1 MIKKTL
7 FEYLE
12 KWTICEQDINQ
23 MKKLYI
29 IMFYKE
35 NALLKGGKCENIDKR
50 F

>member
-7 FEYLE
+7 FEYSD
-12 KWTICEQDINQ
+12 KWTIRKQNIDK

>member
-7 FEYLE
+7 FEYSD
-12 KWTICEQDINQ
+12 KWIIGKKDIDQ
-23 MKKLYI
+23 MIKLYI

-35 NALLKGGKCENIDKR
+35 NVLLKGGKCENIDKR